1 MALLTTHIWSG
12 SNLMLERIWLLT
24 IEALDEMNNPT
35 TLRFSSG
42 DYTSNDGF
50 YYDLR
55 IKQPALYSTSAY
67 AGSVVKSGSSI
78 AYGETVLVNTDGGL
92 DYLADY
98 AVDGRV
104 SVLSILDE
112 YGTLTEV
119 IRGTVSG
126 LIFEEKTVSV
136 KLRDPQAQLEQEHPN
151 STYLGDNV
159 LPLGLE
165 GVANDIKGREK
176 PRCYGRVSNIE
187 PILVNTSELAYEY
200 HDYTI
205 SPSVPVSLL
214 AVYDRGVALT
224 AGVSY
229 ATESAFLAS
238 SPAPSTYDTY
248 SGYFKLGSAPTGT
261 ITCDVESS
269 KNLPGD
275 VLELLLNEQ
284 GYQLET
290 DSKTILNDTNYK
302 VGIFISEGTPT
313 ARTIDLISQSLGGYW
328 WFDALDGNVVKFKRL
343 IDPSTEAPV
352 VTLYDYQIKSI
363 SRESTGAGGN
373 GLPVFKVRLKADRVH
388 LVQNDLAGSVDA
400 DRRARLA
407 VEWRE
412 GVFEDP
418 SVRTRHPLSEEME
431 VETCLCCAVNATVE
445 AERVQGVLGKRRDIV
460 SLTTRLDQESSEFLE
475 IGNVIRVESYKLG
488 YSSGRNFLITG
499 YTLDARLS
507 RADIQLFG

>member
-1 MALLTTHIWSG
+1 MT
-12 SNLMLERIWLLT
+12 LERIWLLT
-24 IEALDEMNNPT
+24 IEALDELNNPVV
-35 TLRFSSG
+35 LRFSSG
-42 DYTSNDGF
+42 DYTSDDGF

-55 IKQPALYSTSAY
+55 IKQPALYSTNAY
-67 AGSVVKSGSSI
+67 AGSVIKSGSSV

-98 AVDGRV
+98 AVDGRA
-104 SVLSILDE
+104 SILSLLDE
-112 YGTLTEV
+112 TGTLTPV
-119 IRGTVSG
+119 ITGTVTG
-126 LIFEEKTVSV
+126 LLFEERTVSV
-136 KLRDPQAQLEQEHPN
+136 RLRDPQAQLEQEHPN
-151 STYLGDNV
+151 STYLGNNV

-165 GVANDIKGREK
+165 GVADDIKGREK

-205 SPSVPVSLL
+205 SSSVSVSLL

-224 AGVSY
+224 AGVNH
-229 ATESAFLAS
+229 ATEAAFLAS

-248 SGYFKLGSAPTGT
+248 SGYFKLGSTPSGT

-284 GYQLET
+284 GYQLDT
-290 DSKTILNDTNYK
+290 ASKTLLNGTNYK
-302 VGIFISEGTPT
+302 VGIFLSEGTPT
-313 ARTIDLISQSLGGYW
+313 ARAIDLISQSLGGYW
-328 WFDALDGNVVKFKRL
+328 WFDTLAGNVVKFRRL
-343 IDPSTEAPV
+343 SDPSVETPA
-352 VTLYDYQIKSI
+352 VTFYDYQIKSI
-363 SRESTGAGGN
+363 SRESTGAGSN
-373 GLPVFKVRLKADRVH
+373 GLPVFKVKLKADRVYS
-388 LVQNDLAGSVDA
+388 VQNDLAASVSA

-412 GVFEDP
+412 GVYENP

-431 VETCLCCAVNATVE
+431 VETCLCCAVNATAE
-445 AERVQGVLGKRRDIV
+445 AQRIQRVLGVRRDIV
-460 SLTTRLDQESSEFLE
+460 NLTVRLDSESGELLE
-475 IGNVIRVESYKLG
+475 IGNVVRVESYKLG
-488 YSSGRNFLITG
+488 YSQGRNFIVTG

-507 RADIQLFG
+507 RAEIQLFG